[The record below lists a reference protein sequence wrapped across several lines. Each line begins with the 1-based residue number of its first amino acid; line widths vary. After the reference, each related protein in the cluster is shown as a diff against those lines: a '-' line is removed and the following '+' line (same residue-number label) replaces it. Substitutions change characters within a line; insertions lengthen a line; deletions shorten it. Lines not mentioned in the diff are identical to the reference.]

1 MKKTLMTCAL
11 ILSLGLPLCLDD
23 AVAQTQ
29 DPRVVRYG
37 EAAVAFASGAIQKV
51 TPRDGMVNLI
61 TGDNQSSGNRMLLGT
76 RDVLYLKLDNP
87 AAAAIGDLF
96 TVYRRVRKVFHPLT
110 REYLGS
116 VTIRVAVV
124 KVTDVEHELTTA
136 ETVVGYGP
144 IAPGDLVMRFVPPP
158 AGDVGNANRVADL
171 EGEAMIVEIQ
181 ADKPMT
187 MVSQWNVV
195 YVDRGSADGLQAG
208 DVLDLY
214 RHSVG
219 LPVRKIGQIKVLST
233 EDHTATAR
241 VIKANTR
248 VFKGDRVKRIGGRES
263 REPVA
268 QSWETALAP
277 ATVSKGE
284 TAPIDLIAKQLTTRK
299 ASGESRI
306 NLGDL
311 SNVLYYESGQ
321 AAIKPEGH
329 HVLDQLIAYLI
340 NSGDSRLIRVEG
352 HTDNVEIGP
361 SLRTRYAS
369 NVDLS
374 NARADSVVRY
384 LVERGGLDPARL
396 TAVGYGDGRPTA
408 TNANEQGRSK
418 NRRVEIVL
426 YEPSPSTSSG
436 NNAPGQ
442 AQNDSAPMNV
452 RSEKHTEHPSSD
464 LSQEAGSGTFSI
476 HDQPLRAASPE
487 YSATPDSLDAPD
499 ITLSDGNHQPQT
511 TAGDGP
517 VPSSDSS
524 GNNPSPQGIG
534 DQANNP
540 DSSGS

>member
-1 MKKTLMTCAL
+1 MMKMMMTTCAL
-11 ILSLGLPLCLDD
+11 ILPLGLTLCLDD
-23 AVAQTQ
+23 AFAQIQ

-37 EAAVAFASGAIQKV
+37 ETAVAFASGAIQKV
-51 TPRDGMVNLI
+51 TPRDGIVNLI
-61 TGDNQSSGNRMLLGT
+61 TGDNQSSGNRMLLGN

-124 KVTDVEHELTTA
+124 KVIDVEHELTTA

-144 IAPGDLVMRFVPPP
+144 IAPGDLVMRFVAPP
-158 AGDVGNANRVADL
+158 AGEIGSENRVADV
-171 EGEAMIVEIQ
+171 EGMIIEIQ

-263 REPVA
+263 REPMA
-268 QSWETALAP
+268 QSWGIALSP
-277 ATVSKGE
+277 AT
-284 TAPIDLIAKQLTTRK
+284 APKEERAPTDLVTKQLTTRK

-321 AAIKPEGH
+321 AAMKPEGH

-340 NSGDSRLIRVEG
+340 DSSDARLIRVEG

-361 SLRTRYAS
+361 SLRARYAS
-369 NVDLS
+369 NVDLA

-408 TNANEQGRSK
+408 TNANEEGRRK

-426 YEPSPSTSSG
+426 YEPSPSALPG
-436 NNAPGQ
+436 NNERRQ
-442 AQNDSAPMNV
+442 TQNDSAPLNV
-452 RSEKHTEHPSSD
+452 RSEKRAEHPSSD
-464 LSQEAGSGTFSI
+464 LSQETGSGTFSI
-476 HDQPLRAASPE
+476 HDHPLQATSPE
-487 YSATPDSLDAPD
+487 HSATLDGLDAPD
-499 ITLSDGNHQPQT
+499 VTLSDGDHQSQT
-511 TAGDGP
+511 PPGDGP
-517 VPSSDSS
+517 LPSSDSL
-524 GNNPSPQGIG
+524 GNSPSPQGIG

>member
-1 MKKTLMTCAL
+1 MMKKMVTTCAL
-11 ILSLGLPLCLDD
+11 LLPLGLNLCLDD
-23 AVAQTQ
+23 AFAQIQ

-37 EAAVAFASGAIQKV
+37 EAAITFASGAIQKV
-51 TPRDGMVNLI
+51 TPRDGIVNLI

-87 AAAAIGDLF
+87 ATAAVGDLF

-116 VTIRVAVV
+116 VTIRLAVV
-124 KVTDVEHELTTA
+124 KVTDIEHELTTA

-144 IAPGDLVMRFVPPP
+144 IAPGDLVMRFVAPP
-158 AGDVGNANRVADL
+158 VGEVGSVGSEDRSADI
-171 EGEAMIVEIQ
+171 EGMIVEIQ

-195 YVDRGSADGLQAG
+195 YVDRGSADGLKVG
-208 DVLDLY
+208 DVLDLH

-241 VIKANTR
+241 VIKATTR
-248 VFKGDRVKRIGGRES
+248 VYKGDRVKRIGS
-263 REPVA
+263 REPMV
-268 QSWETALAP
+268 QSWGTAFSP
-277 ATVSKGE
+277 ATAPKEE
-284 TAPIDLIAKQLTTRK
+284 TAPTDLITKQLTTRK

-321 AAIKPEGH
+321 ATIQPEGH
-329 HVLDQLIAYLI
+329 HVLDQLIAYLS

-361 SLRTRYAS
+361 SLRARYAS
-369 NVDLS
+369 NVELS

-384 LVERGGLDPARL
+384 LIERGGLDPARL

-426 YEPSPSTSSG
+426 YEPTPSALPG
-436 NNAPGQ
+436 NNASRQ
-442 AQNDSAPMNV
+442 MQNQSAPLNV
-452 RSEKHTEHPSSD
+452 QSEKRTENPASD
-464 LSQEAGSGTFSI
+464 FVQETGSGTFSV
-476 HDQPLRAASPE
+476 HDQTFRATSPE
-487 YSATPDSLDAPD
+487 YSATLDSLDAPD
-499 ITLSDGNHQPQT
+499 VTRSESNHPSQAAP
-511 TAGDGP
+511 GDGP
-517 VPSSDSS
+517 PSPGDSLR
-524 GNNPSPQGIG
+524 NDPSPQGIG